1 MIKGVSMKINTAYV
15 LSVDKNVILELCS
28 GLKDKTDILNVIYL
42 GKEEE
47 LSQLKCGANNLF
59 FCELG
64 EYIAEDYV
72 TAIAQK
78 LKEDGSAL
86 VFGGNN
92 VKDRAVLAALSAL
105 LRTNLLT
112 NVSSI
117 EKDGEELVFSRIVYG
132 GIAEQKTKFVSNFG
146 LVTTAPGLFEL
157 IELSDNDKLEKLE
170 VDRKSAVKFIEKAEK
185 EEKTVN
191 LVAADRI
198 VDVGRG
204 LSAEADLELINEL
217 AAKIDAA
224 VACSRPVAE
233 NDKWLP
239 VSSYLGITGTTVKPD
254 LIITV
259 GVSGQIQHMGGI
271 NKSKTIVAINKDAN
285 APIFEHCD
293 FGIVGDLY
301 KIVPKLIEKI

>member
-1 MIKGVSMKINTAYV
+1 MKTDVAYV
-15 LSVDKNVILELCS
+15 LSVDKDVILEICS
-28 GLKDKTDILNVIYL
+28 GLKDKTDKLNVVYL
-42 GKEEE
+42 GSEEE
-47 LSQLKCGANNLF
+47 LSQLKCGANNLYF
-59 FCELG
+59 GELG

-78 LKEDGSAL
+78 IKGDDSAL

-105 LRTNLLT
+105 LKSNLLT

-117 EKDGEELVFSRIVYG
+117 EKDGEELVFSRVVYG
-132 GIAEQKTKFVSNFG
+132 GLAEQKTKFVSNYG
-146 LVTTAPGLFEL
+146 LVTTSPGLFEL
-157 IELSDNDKLEKLE
+157 IDLGDNDNIEKLE
-170 VDRKSAVKFIEKAEK
+170 VAEKSAIKFIEKAEK
-185 EEKTVN
+185 QEKTVN
-191 LVAADRI
+191 LVAAERI

-204 LSAEADLELINEL
+204 LSAEEDLGLINEL

-239 VSSYLGITGTTVKPD
+239 VSNYLGITGTTVKPE

-259 GVSGQIQHMGGI
+259 GVSGQVQHMGGI

-301 KIVPKLIEKI
+301 KIVPKLIEKL